1 MTQSNLN
8 LMKNAIEG
16 TASFDEMRSFTALEV
31 KYLVSVLKN
40 RSVQAN
46 QIKEKQF
53 DTIYMKARMTLKI

>member
-1 MTQSNLN
+1 
-8 LMKNAIEG
+8 MKNAIEG

-46 QIKEKQF
+46 
-53 DTIYMKARMTLKI
+53 